1 MSNEP
6 NSRLSKFGK
15 ELRIIDD
22 ITNGIRSIIYNVN
35 FAPEITPY
43 LKFSIIEKQQVKRK
57 QYADQHRKRS
67 PEFNPGGHVYVTPS
81 VTLQKEE
88 VLNSCHVLMN
98 PMSTYHK
105 YPPFPMKFQVWMT
118 LKCLLVF
125 TMLQL

>member
-43 LKFSIIEKQQVKRK
+43 LKFSMQVIGTIEKQQVKRK

-67 PEFNPGGHVYVTPS
+67 PEFNPGGHVYVTPL
-81 VTLQKEE
+81 VTLAKGR
-88 VLNSCHVLMN
+88 SAKLMPCLDEPYVN
-98 PMSTYHK
+98 LSQIS
-105 YPPFPMKFQVWMT
+105 PFSYEISSLDDP
-118 LKCLLVF
+118 
-125 TMLQL
+125 